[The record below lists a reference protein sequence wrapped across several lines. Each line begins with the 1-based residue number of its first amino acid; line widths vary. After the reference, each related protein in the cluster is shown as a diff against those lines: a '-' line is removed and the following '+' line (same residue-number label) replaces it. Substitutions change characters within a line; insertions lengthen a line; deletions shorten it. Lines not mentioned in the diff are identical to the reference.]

1 MDNKEIII
9 RRKENCI
16 YAGGLSGEDFDGKTI
31 QPTIQVAIFE
41 IVNILSINSL
51 VASYEFIVFV

>member
-1 MDNKEIII
+1 MDNKKIII

-31 QPTIQVAIFE
+31 QPTIQEGKNE
-41 IVNILSINSL
+41 IVRC
-51 VASYEFIVFV
+51 

>member
-41 IVNILSINSL
+41 IVNIW
-51 VASYEFIVFV
+51 